1 MFMLLIEPLHFAL
14 KLHQIDA
21 FNLKKNVQH
30 LPPPRRSEVRP
41 PEPAGLSGK
50 KQCLLKTK

>member
-30 LPPPRRSEVRP
+30 LPPPPGGQRSAHQNLQDSLV
-41 PEPAGLSGK
+41 K
-50 KQCLLKTK
+50 NNVC

>member
-14 KLHQIDA
+14 KVQQIDA

-50 KQCLLKTK
+50 KTMFVKN